1 MWLYLI
7 NTDFGDWISFGGNRT
22 YLCVVLFS
30 STSFFYALDV
40 SIIVP
45 FSNMTWSKPC
55 DIIVLLIYKR
65 DFTAC
70 LTLVKQQP
78 PISFHFVCFLY
89 TAMKSEKINKWK
101 HLSLLRMF
109 QILMPI
115 LYTTEIWK
123 ITQICPT
130 CPNWRFLNLSGGK
143 LFSREKCVLLRP
155 DTMSGTWILLA
166 SPETR
171 SYELQFNTH
180 FFSMNQ
186 PHQISWHLSRGS
198 SLLQSHNDSV
208 SIIVRT
214 LKKIL
219 NRKSLNS
226 KEGKRNQVRHY

>member
-7 NTDFGDWISFGGNRT
+7 NTDFGDWISFGENRT
-22 YLCVVLFS
+22 YLRVVLFS

-78 PISFHFVCFLY
+78 LISFLFVFFFLY

-130 CPNWRFLNLSGGK
+130 CPNWRFLNLSGVK
-143 LFSREKCVLLRP
+143 LFSREKCALLRP
-155 DTMSGTWILLA
+155 DTMSGTWILLEA
-166 SPETR
+166 QRQGLMSYNLIHISSQWINPTR
-171 SYELQFNTH
+171 SLDILVEVLLCFRVTTIQF
-180 FFSMNQ
+180 
-186 PHQISWHLSRGS
+186 P
-198 SLLQSHNDSV
+198 LLWEPS
-208 SIIVRT
+208 
-214 LKKIL
+214 
-219 NRKSLNS
+219 RKS
-226 KEGKRNQVRHY
+226 